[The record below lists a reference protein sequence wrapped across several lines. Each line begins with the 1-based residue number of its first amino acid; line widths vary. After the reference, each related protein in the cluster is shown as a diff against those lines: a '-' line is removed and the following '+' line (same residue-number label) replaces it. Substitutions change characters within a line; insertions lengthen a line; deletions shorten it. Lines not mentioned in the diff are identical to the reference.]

1 MSRYVTRHGRRF
13 EVETLE
19 TGAAPARRKRAP
31 AKETFAKIP
40 HNRGVALYAQIGG
53 APWVILLELD
63 HLIFKSFG
71 RNPVHLANQN
81 LKAVGMSRTAKRK
94 ALHQLQDAGVIT
106 VARQGRE
113 AVLVTHHWHPLK
125 P

>member
-63 HLIFKSFG
+63 RLIFKSFG

-81 LKAVGMSRTAKRK
+81 LKAVGMSRHCPSEKPYANFRTPASSQWRSK
-94 ALHQLQDAGVIT
+94 A
-106 VARQGRE
+106 E
-113 AVLVTHHWHPLK
+113 K
-125 P
+125 PS